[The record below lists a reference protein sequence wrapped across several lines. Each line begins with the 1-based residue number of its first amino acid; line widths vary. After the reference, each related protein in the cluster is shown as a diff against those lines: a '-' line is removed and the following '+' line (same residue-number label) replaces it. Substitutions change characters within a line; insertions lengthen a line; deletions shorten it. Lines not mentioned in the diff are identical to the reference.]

1 MLIHKI
7 DKKLFHMKKQT
18 LLLFAFLIMGFS
30 MVSAQITDAEKQL
43 RAQSKDTLDGWKTA
57 GVLGFNFSQTSLTNW
72 AAGGQNSFA
81 LNGYFSASANYKKDK
96 NVWDNSLDVGYGIL
110 RQGKE
115 KSFMKTD
122 DKIDLLS
129 KYGRKAFDN
138 FYYAAMLN
146 FRTQMA
152 PGYNYPN
159 DSVMISDWLAPAY
172 TVVAIG
178 MDYKPNKYFSAFI
191 APLTGKL
198 TYVGNQDLANAGAFG
213 VEEATYDDNG
223 VIITKGER
231 FNKEFGSYIRVIY
244 SRSDFKPEF
253 LKNLSFTTKINLFS
267 NYIENPQNIDI
278 NWETLITMKVN
289 KYITVSLNNNMIY
302 DDDVIIKIDKN
313 DDGIIDAEGPRL
325 QIKNIIGVG
334 LAYKF

>member
-1 MLIHKI
+1 MLVHKTN
-7 DKKLFHMKKQT
+7 KKIHMKKQT
-18 LLLFAFLIMGFS
+18 FLLLAFFFMGVSIVFAQ
-30 MVSAQITDAEKQL
+30 VTDAEKQL
-43 RAQSKDTLDGWKTA
+43 RAQSKDSLDGWKTT
-57 GVLGFNFSQTSLTNW
+57 GVFGVNFSQTSLTNW

-81 LNGYFSASANYKKDK
+81 LNGFFNLSANYKKNK
-96 NVWDNSLDVGYGIL
+96 NVWDNSLDMGYGLL

-115 KSFMKTD
+115 KKFMKTD

-129 KYGRKAFDN
+129 KYGREAFKN

-159 DSVMISDWLAPAY
+159 DSVVISDWLAPAY
-172 TVVAIG
+172 TIAAIG

-191 APLTGKL
+191 APFTGKL
-198 TYVGNQDLANAGAFG
+198 TFVNNQKLADEGAFG
-213 VEEATYDDNG
+213 VEKAKFDDSG
-223 VIITKGER
+223 VMISKGER
-231 FNKEFGSYIRVIY
+231 TKKEFGGYIRIIY
-244 SRSDFKPEF
+244 SRNKFTPEF

-267 NYIENPQNIDI
+267 NYLENPQNIDI

-302 DDDVIIKIDKN
+302 DDDVIITLDKN
-313 DDGIIDAEGPRL
+313 DDGIIDVNGPRL

-334 LAYKF
+334 FAYKF